1 MLISDQQLKIE
12 FSSHSFFYKIESLI
26 SFPLSSAITFLFR
39 AVCFSSPH
47 DADIGENRLCDQLK
61 ECLCVRQGA
70 GTTVYASPHSVSLSF
85 TFLKPFN
92 FTYIVRSP
100 RFIPIPC
107 LYSVRSPH
115 FLPNPC
121 FIPCQQ
127 SAVGVLY
134 WSHFPPPFSLSSSPW
149 VLFHG

>member
-1 MLISDQQLKIE
+1 MKTKKIKWNVSVRPAVPEFGWGDQKASSEEMLISDQQLKIE

-47 DADIGENRLCDQLK
+47 DADIGENRPCDQLK

-85 TFLKPFN
+85 TFLK
-92 FTYIVRSP
+92 
-100 RFIPIPC
+100 
-107 LYSVRSPH
+107 L
-115 FLPNPC
+115 FL
-121 FIPCQQ
+121 
-127 SAVGVLY
+127 
-134 WSHFPPPFSLSSSPW
+134 HR
-149 VLFHG
+149 